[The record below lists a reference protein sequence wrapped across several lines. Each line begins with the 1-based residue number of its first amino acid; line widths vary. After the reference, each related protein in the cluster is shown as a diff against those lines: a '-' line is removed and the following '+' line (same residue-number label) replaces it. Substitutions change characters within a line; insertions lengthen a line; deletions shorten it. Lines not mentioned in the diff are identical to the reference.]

1 MKKISER
8 LLIAVMTTTLLLN
21 IFALSTF
28 SAKAVDATE
37 NQWQVTVNGLV
48 QNPLTLNLTN
58 LTDMPATSVDAN
70 LYCVDFPSQIVTGG
84 MWTGVKLSYIL
95 GEAGV
100 LPFAIKVAFYAAD
113 GYSTD
118 LDLET
123 ANKQNV
129 ILAYQKD
136 GEPLYETLRLV
147 VPGKWGYKWISQV
160 NSIVLVDNDYL
171 GKWESQGYSD
181 VADIELSPSY
191 PSQPTVPRQPDPT
204 LPNLPT
210 SQSNEPVTPPPV
222 NTQTSNS
229 SSSAPS
235 QDTPNPKPEGLSQI
249 PEPTSATW
257 IIFAVAV
264 SVIGISVLIYIR
276 KPHHKRE
283 MRRVANPNC

>member
-181 VADIELSPSY
+181 VADVELGASY
-191 PSQPTVPRQPDPT
+191 PSQPTVPRQPAPA
-204 LPNLPT
+204 LPNLP
-210 SQSNEPVTPPPV
+210 SNQPNEPVTPKPV
-222 NTQTSNS
+222 DDQTSNYS
-229 SSSAPS
+229 SSPPS
-235 QDTPNPKPEGLSQI
+235 QDTPNPKPEMLSQI
-249 PEPTSATW
+249 TEPIPEAW
-257 IIFAVAV
+257 IIFAVAGI
-264 SVIGISVLIYIR
+264 VIGVCLLIYAQ
-276 KPHHKRE
+276 KR
-283 MRRVANPNC
+283 RH

>member
-1 MKKISER
+1 MKKTSAH
-8 LLIAVMTTTLLLN
+8 LLITIMAATLFLN
-21 IFALSTF
+21 IFAISTF
-28 SAKAVDATE
+28 SAKVADANE
-37 NQWQVTVNGLV
+37 NQWQVSITGLV
-48 QNPLTLNLTN
+48 QNPLTLTFTN
-58 LTDMPATSVDAN
+58 LTTMPTTSIDAN
-70 LYCVDFPSQIVTGG
+70 LYCVDFPSQMVTEG

-100 LPFAIKVAFYAAD
+100 LPSAIKVAFYAAD

-160 NSIVLVDNDYL
+160 NSIVLVDNNYL

-181 VADIELSPSY
+181 VADVELGTNY
-191 PSQPTVPRQPDPT
+191 PSQQGAPSQPSFPSQSDST
-204 LPNLPT
+204 LPNLPS
-210 SQSNEPVTPPPV
+210 SQPTEPGTTPPV

-229 SSSAPS
+229 SSSASS
-235 QDTPNPKPEGLSQI
+235 QDTPNPEPEALSQI
-249 PEPTSATW
+249 AEPIPATW
-257 IIFAVAV
+257 IISAVAGFV
-264 SVIGISVLIYIR
+264 VGICVLIYFQ
-276 KPHHKRE
+276 KR
-283 MRRVANPNC
+283 RH

>member
-1 MKKISER
+1 MKKTSAH
-8 LLIAVMTTTLLLN
+8 LLIAITAATLLLN
-21 IFALSTF
+21 ILALSTF
-28 SAKAVDATE
+28 STKAANATE
-37 NQWQVTVNGLV
+37 NKRQVSVTGLV
-48 QNPLTLNLTN
+48 QNPLTLTLTN
-58 LTDMPATSVDAN
+58 LTSMPTTSIDAN

-100 LPFAIKVAFYAAD
+100 LPSAIKVAFYAAD

-160 NSIVLVDNDYL
+160 NSIVLVDNNYL

-181 VADIELSPSY
+181 VADVELSPSY
-191 PSQPTVPRQPDPT
+191 PSQPDPT
-204 LPNLPT
+204 LPNLP
-210 SQSNEPVTPPPV
+210 SNQQTAPVTPPPV

-235 QDTPNPKPEGLSQI
+235 QDTQNPKPEALSQL
-249 PEPTSATW
+249 PEPTPATR
-257 IIFAVAV
+257 IIFAIAGIA
-264 SVIGISVLIYIR
+264 IGICVLIYIQ
-276 KPHHKRE
+276 KR
-283 MRRVANPNC
+283 RH

>member
-1 MKKISER
+1 MKKTSAH
-8 LLIAVMTTTLLLN
+8 LLIAITVATLLLN
-21 IFALSTF
+21 ILALSTF
-28 SAKAVDATE
+28 SAKAANAAE
-37 NQWQVTVNGLV
+37 NQWQLSITGLV
-48 QNPLTLNLTN
+48 QNPLTLTFTN
-58 LTDMPATSVDAN
+58 LTTMPTTSIDAN
-70 LYCVDFPSQIVTGG
+70 LYCVDFPSQMVTEG

-100 LPFAIKVAFYAAD
+100 LPSAIKVAFCAAD

-181 VADIELSPSY
+181 VADVELSPSY
-191 PSQPTVPRQPDPT
+191 PSQPSVPSQPEPT
-204 LPNLPT
+204 LPNLPS
-210 SQSNEPVTPPPV
+210 SQPTEPVTPPPV

-235 QDTPNPKPEGLSQI
+235 QDTQNSKPEALSQI
-249 PEPTSATW
+249 SEPTPATW
-257 IIFAVAV
+257 IIFVIAGI
-264 SVIGISVLIYIR
+264 VIGICVLIYIQ
-276 KPHHKRE
+276 KR
-283 MRRVANPNC
+283 RH